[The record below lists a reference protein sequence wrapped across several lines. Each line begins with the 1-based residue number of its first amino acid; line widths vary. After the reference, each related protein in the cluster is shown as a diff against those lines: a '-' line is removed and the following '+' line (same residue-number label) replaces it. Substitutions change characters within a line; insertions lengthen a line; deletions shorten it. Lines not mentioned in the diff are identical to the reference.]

1 MQNEQA
7 LGREVATLRALEQR
21 GAQLLEHVRLWA
33 KACATCRRLSTDAKQ
48 RDSGTTRMIKSD
60 PRVTQGLPD
69 LKRPQTP
76 LSAR

>member
-33 KACATCRRLSTDAKQ
+33 KACATC
-48 RDSGTTRMIKSD
+48 
-60 PRVTQGLPD
+60 
-69 LKRPQTP
+69 
-76 LSAR
+76 